1 MTAVQLKGVGK
12 RYPNGFQA
20 VHTLDLHVE
29 SGELVAFVGPSG
41 CGKST
46 TLRMI
51 AGLEEISSGELL
63 IAGTRANDFAPKD
76 RGIGM
81 VFQSYALYPHMTV
94 YDNIAFGL
102 KLQKLPHEEIDERV
116 KHVAKQLKIDQ
127 LLERKPKQMSG
138 GQRQRVA
145 MARAVARRPQIF
157 LFDEPLSNL
166 DAQLRAEMRVE
177 ISKLHRELKT
187 TSFYVT
193 HDQVEAMTLA
203 DRVVLLKDGH
213 IQQVGA
219 PMELHD
225 QPANRFVATFIGS
238 PTMNIVRAQR
248 HKDNLTLLGATLALP
263 PKVCQALDASQVVD
277 NTEVDVGVRPHE
289 LNVSL
294 NLDVSHQSTTEN
306 IGKVMIP
313 SEVEVIE
320 PLGNET
326 LLYVRPTRAEGH
338 SGSTSESSSF
348 EGLLVTRVQ
357 SHYPVQRGQVI
368 HLCFDLENLH
378 LFRADELGERVTW

>member
-20 VHTLDLHVE
+20 VHALDLHVE
-29 SGELVAFVGPSG
+29 SGELVALVGPSG

-51 AGLEEISSGELL
+51 AGLEEISSGELI
-63 IAGTRANDFAPKD
+63 IAGARANDLAPKN

-102 KLQKLPHEEIDERV
+102 KLQKIPSDEIEERV
-116 KHVAKQLKIDQ
+116 KQVATQLKIDQ
-127 LLERKPKQMSG
+127 LLDRKPKQMSG

-166 DAQLRAEMRVE
+166 DAQLRADMRVE
-177 ISKLHRELKT
+177 ISKLHRELKA

-238 PTMNIVRAQR
+238 PTMNIIRAHR
-248 HKDNLTLLGATLALP
+248 HQDRLVMLGASMTLP
-263 PKVCQALDASQVVD
+263 SEVCQALDEQGIVEGAD
-277 NTEVDVGVRPHE
+277 LDIGVRPHQLE
-289 LNVSL
+289 ALFDRNAASLDTGQNVRP
-294 NLDVSHQSTTEN
+294 DHDAHTV
-306 IGKVMIP
+306 VAC
-313 SEVEVIE
+313 EVEVIE
-320 PLGNET
+320 PLGSET
-326 LLYVRPTRAEGH
+326 LLYARPIDVEA
-338 SGSTSESSSF
+338 SSF
-348 EGLLVTRVQ
+348 EGLLVARVD
-357 SHYPVQRGQVI
+357 SHAVVQRGQTIDVC
-368 HLCFDLENLH
+368 LDLNNLH
-378 LFRADELGERVTW
+378 LFKADQLGKRVTW

>member
-1 MTAVQLKGVGK
+1 MTAVQLTGVGK

-20 VHTLDLHVE
+20 VHKLNLRVE
-29 SGELVAFVGPSG
+29 SGELVALVGPSG

-63 IAGTRANDFAPKD
+63 ISGARANDLAPKD

-102 KLQKLPHEEIDERV
+102 KLQKLPLDEIDERV
-116 KHVAKQLKIDQ
+116 KQVAQQLKIDK
-127 LLERKPKQMSG
+127 LLMRKPKQMSG

-225 QPANRFVATFIGS
+225 LPANRFVATFIGS
-238 PTMNIVRAQR
+238 PTMNIIRAQR
-248 HKDNLTLLGATLALP
+248 HLAPDDTKLA
-263 PKVCQALDASQVVD
+263 Q
-277 NTEVDVGVRPHE
+277 
-289 LNVSL
+289 
-294 NLDVSHQSTTEN
+294 
-306 IGKVMIP
+306 
-313 SEVEVIE
+313 
-320 PLGNET
+320 
-326 LLYVRPTRAEGH
+326 
-338 SGSTSESSSF
+338 
-348 EGLLVTRVQ
+348 
-357 SHYPVQRGQVI
+357 
-368 HLCFDLENLH
+368 
-378 LFRADELGERVTW
+378 

>member
-1 MTAVQLKGVGK
+1 MTAVQLRGISK

-20 VHTLDLHVE
+20 VHALELQVE
-29 SGELVAFVGPSG
+29 SGELIALVGPSG

-51 AGLEEISSGELL
+51 AGLEEISDGELF
-63 IAGTRANDFAPKD
+63 INGTRANDLAPKE

-81 VFQSYALYPHMTV
+81 VFQSYALYPHMTA

-102 KLQKLPHEEIDERV
+102 KLQKLPPEEIDARV
-116 KHVAKQLKIDQ
+116 QGVAQQLQIQ
-127 LLERKPKQMSG
+127 ELLNRKPKQMSG

-145 MARAVARRPQIF
+145 MARAVARRPSIF

-177 ISKLHRELKT
+177 ISKLHRELNT

-213 IQQVGA
+213 IQQVGP

-238 PTMNIVRAQR
+238 PTMNIIRAQV
-248 HKDNLTLLGATLALP
+248 NATSLSLLGSDVQLGPDAI
-263 PKVCQALDASQVVD
+263 QALAAQSIIEGG
-277 NTEVDVGVRPHE
+277 EVDVGVRPHQLILRSPSSE
-289 LNVSL
+289 EEAT
-294 NLDVSHQSTTEN
+294 QSPGQAAAL
-306 IGKVMIP
+306 IRC
-313 SEVEVIE
+313 EVELIE
-320 PLGNET
+320 PLGSET
-326 LLYVRPTRAEGH
+326 LVYARPLL
-338 SGSTSESSSF
+338 SEIKS
-348 EGLLVTRVQ
+348 LLVVRADSSV
-357 SHYPVQRGQVI
+357 SVKRGEEVT
-368 HLCFDLENLH
+368 LELALASAH
-378 LFRADELGERVTW
+378 LFTPDERGACIRW

>member
-1 MTAVQLKGVGK
+1 MTAVQLTGVGK

-20 VHTLDLHVE
+20 VHKLNLRVE
-29 SGELVAFVGPSG
+29 SGELVALVGPSG

-63 IAGTRANDFAPKD
+63 ISGARANDLAPKD

-102 KLQKLPHEEIDERV
+102 KLQKLPLDEIDERV
-116 KHVAKQLKIDQ
+116 KQVAQQLKIDK
-127 LLERKPKQMSG
+127 LLMRKPKQMSG

-225 QPANRFVATFIGS
+225 LPANRFVATFIGS
-238 PTMNIVRAQR
+238 PTMNIIRAQR
-248 HKDNLTLLGATLALP
+248 HQDHLTFLGARLSLP
-263 PKVCQALDASQVVD
+263 SEVSRALDVEHFTEGA
-277 NTEVDVGVRPHE
+277 EVDIGVRPHQLE
-289 LNVSL
+289 AILVGDATQT
-294 NLDVSHQSTTEN
+294 NLEEVV
-306 IGKVMIP
+306 GKATVDC
-313 SEVEVIE
+313 EVEVIE
-320 PLGNET
+320 PLGSET
-326 LLYVRPTRAEGH
+326 LLYAHPRDIAH
-338 SGSTSESSSF
+338 SSF
-348 EGLLVTRVQ
+348 GGLLVVRVE
-357 SHYPVQRGQVI
+357 SHVPIQRGQTI
-368 HLCFDLENLH
+368 KLGFHLEHLH
-378 LFRADELGERVTW
+378 LFKADDDGERITW

>member
-20 VHTLDLHVE
+20 VHQLDLHVE
-29 SGELVAFVGPSG
+29 SGELVALVGPSG

-51 AGLEEISSGELL
+51 AGLEAISSGELM
-63 IAGTRANDFAPKD
+63 IGGIRANELAPKD

-94 YDNIAFGL
+94 YENIAFGL
-102 KLQKLPHEEIDERV
+102 KLQKLPIAEIDERV
-116 KHVAKQLKIDQ
+116 TRVAQQLQIDP
-127 LLERKPKQMSG
+127 LLHRKPKQMSG

-177 ISKLHRELKT
+177 ISKLHRELKA

-203 DRVVLLKDGH
+203 DRVVLLKDGY

-238 PTMNIVRAQR
+238 PTMNIVRAQL
-248 HKDNLTLLGATLALP
+248 HQDHVSLLGATLTLPLEVQKALSACEI
-263 PKVCQALDASQVVD
+263 KVGGDI
-277 NTEVDVGVRPHE
+277 DVGVRPHQLE
-289 LNVSL
+289 ASL
-294 NLDVSHQSTTEN
+294 EFTPGDDISEEDRAV
-306 IGKVMIP
+306 VAC
-313 SEVEVIE
+313 EVEVIE
-320 PLGNET
+320 PLGSET
-326 LLYVRPTRAEGH
+326 LLYVRPTSVEL
-338 SGSTSESSSF
+338 SSF
-348 EGLLVTRVQ
+348 ERLLVVRVE
-357 SHYPVQRGQVI
+357 SHSRVRRGQQVGLI
-368 HLCFDLENLH
+368 FDLKCLH
-378 LFRADELGERVTW
+378 LFSTDEQGERVIW